1 MDFILLYTMLALRL
15 EMAPRLEQRMEL
27 MQKLEHLLPGLG
39 VEGTPANLK
48 KMLRTVPQTTDGE
61 VNYLISGGWAC
72 DILSGE
78 QREHK
83 DIDVIILD
91 DGVTYMDTDNMHPS
105 DYFGILSTDEED
117 MRENHTRM
125 AHWKQ
130 EEKYVYVP
138 SPEFLIASKIAPY
151 NGRPSREKDL
161 NDVYNVMRTKK
172 SIDFNKLMSVFSRVS
187 GLEEPGRYALCLTR
201 MHNSVNGNPE
211 QFKQTLATVS
221 EHLADKL
228 R

>member
-15 EMAPRLEQRMEL
+15 EMAPRLEQRMEIR
-27 MQKLEHLLPGLG
+27 QRLEHVLPGLG
-39 VEGTPANLK
+39 IEGNPANLK
-48 KMLRTVPQTTDGE
+48 KVLKTVPQTTEGE

-91 DGVTYMDTDNMHPS
+91 DGVTYMDTDNMYPS
-105 DYFGILSTDEED
+105 DYFGILSIDEED
-117 MRENHTRM
+117 MRDNHTKR

-130 EEKYVYVP
+130 EGKYVYIP
-138 SPEFLIASKIAPY
+138 SPEFLVASKIAPY

-161 NDVYNVMRTKK
+161 NDIYNVMRSSKT
-172 SIDFNKLMSVFSRVS
+172 IDFNKLMSVFSRVS
-187 GLEEPGRYALCLTR
+187 GLNEPGRYALCLTR
-201 MHNSVNGNPE
+201 MHNSVNGSLE
-211 QFKQTLATVS
+211 QFKQALATVS
-221 EHLADKL
+221 EHLADNL